1 MKRKTKLYKMMNTP
15 VSLMFKTAMVS
26 FLAEWYGILWD
37 LRWML
42 FLGGLLI
49 ALDLWFGI
57 SESKYKKLKVS
68 WSEGR
73 NSTLIKVVDYFCYIS
88 LGIAIGKAIGMPYGV
103 DPLVV
108 AVTVMLIC
116 YLLDLNSIYKHICRL
131 HDIEPKYDI
140 WDFLRMILTLKFK
153 KFGYELW
160 DVIQE
165 IKKNRKNK

>member
-1 MKRKTKLYKMMNTP
+1 
-15 VSLMFKTAMVS
+15 
-26 FLAEWYGILWD
+26 
-37 LRWML
+37 
-42 FLGGLLI
+42 
-49 ALDLWFGI
+49 
-57 SESKYKKLKVS
+57 
-68 WSEGR
+68 
-73 NSTLIKVVDYFCYIS
+73 
-88 LGIAIGKAIGMPYGV
+88 MPYGV

-140 WDFLRMILTLKFK
+140 WDFLLMILTLKFK

>member
-1 MKRKTKLYKMMNTP
+1 
-15 VSLMFKTAMVS
+15 
-26 FLAEWYGILWD
+26 
-37 LRWML
+37 ML

-57 SESKYKKLKVS
+57 SESKYKKRKVS

-73 NSTLIKVVDYFCYIS
+73 NSTLIKVVDYFCYIL

-116 YLLDLNSIYKHICRL
+116 YLLDLNSIYKHICML

-140 WDFLRMILTLKFK
+140 WDFLLMILTLKFK

-165 IKKNRKNK
+165 IKKNRKNR

>member
-73 NSTLIKVVDYFCYIS
+73 NSTLIKVVDYFCYI
-88 LGIAIGKAIGMPYGV
+88 
-103 DPLVV
+103 
-108 AVTVMLIC
+108 
-116 YLLDLNSIYKHICRL
+116 
-131 HDIEPKYDI
+131 
-140 WDFLRMILTLKFK
+140 
-153 KFGYELW
+153 
-160 DVIQE
+160 
-165 IKKNRKNK
+165 

>member
-1 MKRKTKLYKMMNTP
+1 
-15 VSLMFKTAMVS
+15 
-26 FLAEWYGILWD
+26 
-37 LRWML
+37 ML

-57 SESKYKKLKVS
+57 SESKYKKRKVS

-73 NSTLIKVVDYFCYIS
+73 NSTLIKVVDYFCYIL

-108 AVTVMLIC
+108 AVTVMLVC

-140 WDFLRMILTLKFK
+140 WDFLLMILTLKFK

>member
-1 MKRKTKLYKMMNTP
+1 MHP
-15 VSLMFKTAMVS
+15 QFS
-26 FLAEWYGILWD
+26 I
-37 LRWML
+37 
-42 FLGGLLI
+42 I
-49 ALDLWFGI
+49 
-57 SESKYKKLKVS
+57 KKLKIS

-73 NSTLIKVVDYFCYIS
+73 NSTLIKVVDYFCYIL

-116 YLLDLNSIYKHICRL
+116 YLLDLNSIYKHICML

-140 WDFLRMILTLKFK
+140 WDFLLMILTLKFK

-165 IKKNRKNK
+165 IKKNRKNR